1 MTLTDEHIML
11 VDKQTFDD
19 LVAARVELF
28 GPMPEDWDGKKFS
41 VNERIVVVLDLY
53 LAPDTILANSEL
65 VRTALLAAGC
75 KETKTHEV
83 S

>member
-19 LVAARVELF
+19 LVAARVELL

-41 VNERIVVVLDLY
+41 INDKIVVVLDLY
-53 LAPDTILANSEL
+53 LAPETIVSNSQL
-65 VRTALLAAGC
+65 VKTALLAAGC